1 MHPKLTAILPAVG
14 GLPVSSGRDSIRAV
28 PLLALNDLALQ
39 EGVPRGVGLT
49 RSEIAEISCQM
60 ITDAATDKLPCQTRF
75 YRILE
80 AMLILIIM
88 GPGRADKPEV
98 RAKHPP
104 LPHRRGG
111 LTSPRHTPL
120 VLNSG
125 ICGRSEGPGG
135 AAP

>member
-88 GPGRADKPEV
+88 GHLVAPISQRSGPSIHHSRIVGEV
-98 RAKHPP
+98 
-104 LPHRRGG
+104 
-111 LTSPRHTPL
+111 
-120 VLNSG
+120 
-125 ICGRSEGPGG
+125 
-135 AAP
+135 